1 MAKTQGNTRLAV
13 LIDADNAQPSVI
25 EGLLAEVAKLGVASV
40 KRIYGD
46 WTSTETTQW
55 KQSLLRYSISP
66 IQQFAYTKG
75 KNATDASLIIDAMDL
90 MHSHRFDGF
99 CLVSSDSDFTALARR
114 LREEGLVV
122 YGFGEKKTP
131 DAFVK
136 ACDKFI
142 YTEVL
147 RPTSAEGA
155 SVPEQPAPQSKPEA
169 VPVAPAL
176 VDRTPTATSAK
187 PPENQQVPLDLIRQ
201 AIEEESDD
209 SGWAHLGAVGS
220 YIQRIRA
227 DFDARLYGSKK
238 LSDLLKRYPKHF
250 EIEER
255 GAPGSSSKTV
265 FVRKPAK

>member
-1 MAKTQGNTRLAV
+1 MATTQINNRLAV

-40 KRIYGD
+40 NRIYGD
-46 WTSTETTQW
+46 WTSTGTTQW
-55 KQSLLRYSISP
+55 KQSLLRYSITP
-66 IQQFAYTKG
+66 VQQFAYTKG

-90 MHSHRFDGF
+90 MHTHRFGGF

-131 DAFVK
+131 EAFVA

-147 RPTSAEGA
+147 RPASSETSTV
-155 SVPEQPAPQSKPEA
+155 SVEPPSPPKRQEA
-169 VPVAPAL
+169 ADSVSPVELAAVVAPSKAT
-176 VDRTPTATSAK
+176 TP
-187 PPENQQVPLDLIRQ
+187 PQVPLELIRQ

-209 SGWAHLGAVGS
+209 SGWAGLGAVGS

-238 LSDLLKRYPKHF
+238 LSDLIKKYPKHF
-250 EIEER
+250 VVEER
-255 GAPGSSSKTV
+255 MAPGSSSKAIY
-265 FVRKPAK
+265 VRKPPK

>member
-1 MAKTQGNTRLAV
+1 MATTPSNNRLAV
-13 LIDADNAQPSVI
+13 LIDSDNAQPSVI

-46 WTSTETTQW
+46 WTSSNTTQW
-55 KQSLLRYSISP
+55 KQSLLRHSITP
-66 IQQFAYTKG
+66 VQQFAYTKG
-75 KNATDASLIIDAMDL
+75 KNATDASMIIDAMDL
-90 MHSHRFDGF
+90 MHTHRFGGF

-131 DAFVK
+131 DAFVA

-147 RPTSAEGA
+147 RPASAEAGI
-155 SVPEQPAPQSKPEA
+155 
-169 VPVAPAL
+169 
-176 VDRTPTATSAK
+176 DTPTAAGQTQPKNGAGSSVAAESASPAASGK
-187 PPENQQVPLDLIRQ
+187 PQEIQQVPLDLIRQ
-201 AIEEESDD
+201 AVEEESDD

-250 EIEER
+250 VIEER
-255 GAPGSSSKTV
+255 VAPGSSSKAI
-265 FVRKPAK
+265 FVRKQPK

>member
-1 MAKTQGNTRLAV
+1 MATKQENNRLAV

-46 WTSTETTQW
+46 WTSPGTTQW
-55 KQSLLRYSISP
+55 KQSLLRYSITP
-66 IQQFAYTKG
+66 VQQFAYTKG

-90 MHSHRFDGF
+90 MHTHRFGGF

-131 DAFVK
+131 DAFVA

-147 RPTSAEGA
+147 RPASAEVGA
-155 SVPEQPAPQSKPEA
+155 APDQSAPATKPKD
-169 VPVAPAL
+169 VQVAPFAAAPASAA
-176 VDRTPTATSAK
+176 TPAK
-187 PPENQQVPLDLIRQ
+187 PSENQQVPLDLIRQ
-201 AIEEESDD
+201 AVEEESDD

-250 EIEER
+250 DIEER
-255 GAPGSSSKTV
+255 GAPGSSSKAV
-265 FVRKPAK
+265 FVRKSSR

>member
-1 MAKTQGNTRLAV
+1 MATAQSNNRLAV

-46 WTSTETTQW
+46 WTSTGTTQW
-55 KQSLLRYSISP
+55 KQSLLRYSITP
-66 IQQFAYTKG
+66 VQQFAYTKG

-90 MHSHRFDGF
+90 MHTHRFGGF

-131 DAFVK
+131 DAFVA

-147 RPTSAEGA
+147 RPTSGVAEMVTAEPPRPPKQKEAPDSA
-155 SVPEQPAPQSKPEA
+155 SPAEPAAAVASGKPAEPQP
-169 VPVAPAL
+169 
-176 VDRTPTATSAK
+176 
-187 PPENQQVPLDLIRQ
+187 VPLDLIRQ

-227 DFDARLYGSKK
+227 DFDSRLYGSKK
-238 LSDLLKRYPKHF
+238 LSELLKRYPKHF
-250 EIEER
+250 VIEER
-255 GAPGSSSKTV
+255 SAPGSSSKAI
-265 FVRKPAK
+265 FVRKPTI

>member
-1 MAKTQGNTRLAV
+1 M
-13 LIDADNAQPSVI
+13 
-25 EGLLAEVAKLGVASV
+25 

-46 WTSTETTQW
+46 WTSTGTSQW
-55 KQSLLRYSISP
+55 KQSLLRYSITP
-66 IQQFAYTKG
+66 VQQFAYTKG

-131 DAFVK
+131 DAFVA

-142 YTEVL
+142 YTEFL
-147 RPTSAEGA
+147 RPTSGDVAA
-155 SVPEQPAPQSKPEA
+155 VPEQPAPKPKPNDSP
-169 VPVAPAL
+169 VTPVAAEPAPAAAPA
-176 VDRTPTATSAK
+176 RS
-187 PPENQQVPLDLIRQ
+187 PENQQVPLDLIRQ
-201 AIEEESDD
+201 AIEEASDD
-209 SGWAHLGAVGS
+209 SGWEHLGAVGS

-250 EIEER
+250 DIEER
-255 GAPGSSSKTV
+255 GAPGSSSKAI
-265 FVRKPAK
+265 FVRKPPK

>member
-1 MAKTQGNTRLAV
+1 MATTQTNIRLAV

-46 WTSTETTQW
+46 WTSTGTTQW
-55 KQSLLRYSISP
+55 KQSLLRYSITP
-66 IQQFAYTKG
+66 VQQFAYTKG

-90 MHSHRFDGF
+90 MHTHRFGGF

-131 DAFVK
+131 EAFVA

-147 RPTSAEGA
+147 RPA
-155 SVPEQPAPQSKPEA
+155 SLE
-169 VPVAPAL
+169 
-176 VDRTPTATSAK
+176 TPTASVEPPSPAKRQEAADSVSPVELAAVVAPNKATS
-187 PPENQQVPLDLIRQ
+187 PPQVPLELIRQ

-209 SGWAHLGAVGS
+209 SGWAGLGAVGS

-238 LSDLLKRYPKHF
+238 LSDLIKKYPKHF
-250 EIEER
+250 VVEER
-255 GAPGSSSKTV
+255 MAPGSSSKAIY
-265 FVRKPAK
+265 VRKPPK

>member
-1 MAKTQGNTRLAV
+1 MTP
-13 LIDADNAQPSVI
+13 D
-25 EGLLAEVAKLGVASV
+25 
-40 KRIYGD
+40 IYGD

-55 KQSLLRYSISP
+55 KQSLLRHSITP
-66 IQQFAYTKG
+66 VQQFAYTKG
-75 KNATDASLIIDAMDL
+75 KNSTDASLIIDAMDL
-90 MHSHRFDGF
+90 MHTHRFQGF

-122 YGFGEKKTP
+122 YGFGENKTP

-147 RPTSAEGA
+147 RPASMDKDAPTDMSA
-155 SVPEQPAPQSKPEA
+155 PPKKPKDTQVAAAAAGQVSEA
-169 VPVAPAL
+169 
-176 VDRTPTATSAK
+176 TPAK
-187 PPENQQVPLDLIRQ
+187 PAANQQVPLDLIRQ

-220 YIQRIRA
+220 YVQRIKA
-227 DFDARLYGSKK
+227 DFDVRLYGSKK

-265 FVRKPAK
+265 FVRRPTK

>member
-1 MAKTQGNTRLAV
+1 MATTQANNRLAV

-46 WTSTETTQW
+46 WTSTGTTQW
-55 KQSLLRYSISP
+55 KQSLLRYSITP
-66 IQQFAYTKG
+66 VQQFAYTKG

-90 MHSHRFDGF
+90 MHTHRFGGF

-131 DAFVK
+131 DAFVA

-147 RPTSAEGA
+147 RPASAEAAAVSQEAA
-155 SVPEQPAPQSKPEA
+155 SQPQSRDAQVPPAPVE
-169 VPVAPAL
+169 PA
-176 VDRTPTATSAK
+176 AAAASSK

-201 AIEEESDD
+201 AIEEESDE

-238 LSDLLKRYPKHF
+238 LSDLLKKYPKHF
-250 EIEER
+250 VIEER
-255 GAPGSSSKTV
+255 GAPGSSSKAI
-265 FVRKPAK
+265 FVRKPPK

>member
-1 MAKTQGNTRLAV
+1 MATTQGNTRLAV

-46 WTSTETTQW
+46 WTSTATTQW
-55 KQSLLRYSISP
+55 KQSLLRHSITP
-66 IQQFAYTKG
+66 VQQFAYTKG
-75 KNATDASLIIDAMDL
+75 KNSTDASLIIDAMDL
-90 MHSHRFDGF
+90 MHTHRFQGF

-131 DAFVK
+131 DAFVA

-147 RPTSAEGA
+147 RPASTDEGA
-155 SVPEQPAPQSKPEA
+155 ASDQSAPPTKPKDA
-169 VPVAPAL
+169 QVAPVAAEPASA
-176 VDRTPTATSAK
+176 ATLAK
-187 PPENQQVPLDLIRQ
+187 PSENQQVPLDLIRQ

-220 YIQRIRA
+220 YLQRIRA

-238 LSDLLKRYPKHF
+238 LSDLLKKYPKHF
-250 EIEER
+250 DIEER
-255 GAPGSSSKTV
+255 GAPGSSSKAV
-265 FVRKPAK
+265 FVRKLAK